1 METEMR
7 EMLSCEIINQ
17 IPDLYLAELNQV
29 ADFIRGLKAARKF
42 LSVTE
47 FDNK

>member
-1 METEMR
+1 MGEDRKEILT
-7 EMLSCEIINQ
+7 CEIINQ

-42 LSVTE
+42 MATTT
-47 FDNK
+47 FDK